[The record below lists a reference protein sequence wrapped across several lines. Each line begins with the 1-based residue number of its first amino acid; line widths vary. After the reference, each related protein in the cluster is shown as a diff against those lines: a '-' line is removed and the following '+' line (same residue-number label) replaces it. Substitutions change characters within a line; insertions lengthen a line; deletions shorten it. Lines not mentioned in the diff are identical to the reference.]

1 MRKYL
6 IVALFL
12 LDWGVS
18 IAQVTQVL
26 ADPVVDDKTVSTM
39 IAYNSNQ
46 LFLFESR
53 STQDGSLLLSVKVP
67 YPCSMNVEWFNF
79 IVNGTALDK
88 NHINVG
94 LYMMVSYKDD
104 AGTHFDKLIY
114 RSDNTWKKV
123 VDGKEQDII
132 CPPEIQ

>member
-1 MRKYL
+1 MRTYL
-6 IVALFL
+6 IVTLFL
-12 LDWGVS
+12 LGWGVS
-18 IAQVTQVL
+18 FGQTTIV

-39 IAYNSNQ
+39 IAYNDYQ
-46 LFLFESR
+46 LFLFEAR
-53 STQDGSLLLSVKVP
+53 SVDDGSLLLSVKAP
-67 YPCSMNVEWFNF
+67 YPCRMNVVWFNF
-79 IVNGTALDK
+79 IVNGSAPDK

-94 LYMMVSYKDD
+94 LYMMISYQDD

-132 CPPEIQ
+132 CPPEVQ